1 MTISEAKI
9 QDPSSLSAT
18 LSAILKEKREWIGG
32 KLIEDIDKSEVKQLM
47 KKHEKK
53 DEFKILNKE
62 EQEAYEKKTKQ
73 KGKDSFY

>member
-1 MTISEAKI
+1 
-9 QDPSSLSAT
+9 
-18 LSAILKEKREWIGG
+18 
-32 KLIEDIDKSEVKQLM
+32 M